1 MSVFLKTQFLLCLLA
16 IATLPLNLVGAQ
28 SQALPPIA
36 LAADVE
42 PDPATDADFYL
53 DKAAAK
59 IAEIQTFVES
69 IRDTSDLRQYPF
81 RPVFFSKRDIEQTRH
96 TLGLAKTQID
106 QLSDDV
112 NTDRLHRH
120 RRLSRRTER
129 LGNYLTMI
137 RTSLQA
143 SLNPSAFPDLKADA
157 VRFRGLGMM
166 LANIDSFGADPELA
180 AIIVKQ
186 LPAAQQEVS
195 RIATKYDLLV
205 RQETIAGLQLAGLR
219 RYFESKRRS
228 FEAIVKQQRLA
239 LPGRI
244 KGELADLQKALLSRS
259 ERRLS
264 TSQESSPDKKTIE
277 LRSQLLKIEADLKS
291 LEAINPQSSAFL
303 LAHRKQLLN
312 LRAAVQKTEPADRYT
327 GDDRDDFAEAL
338 SAVVANLEKNQLRI
352 PAKGWTRR
360 TYWKLDNGQWVE
372 VDQSVLKVY
381 VFTNDPN
388 RNVVTWRRFVFTK
401 DHLNGDKLTLSLP
414 DFK

>member
-303 LAHRKQLLN
+303 LAHRKQF
-312 LRAAVQKTEPADRYT
+312 RGSVVGSRCQFGKKPIADSSKRM
-327 GDDRDDFAEAL
+327 DSPD
-338 SAVVANLEKNQLRI
+338 VLE
-352 PAKGWTRR
+352 T
-360 TYWKLDNGQWVE
+360 
-372 VDQSVLKVY
+372 
-381 VFTNDPN
+381 
-388 RNVVTWRRFVFTK
+388 
-401 DHLNGDKLTLSLP
+401 
-414 DFK
+414 